1 MLVKINSRILTF
13 LFLTLLFSSIISCSA
28 NDEDIYG
35 TCEITGSVTDNQG
48 NVVAGANIAVMLVE
62 DGGTPDYG
70 ITDADG
76 NFKIFIS
83 KSTPK
88 LLLEIKADGYETYYC
103 KITPEFKN
111 YSYGVTL
118 GDAHMV
124 IEGIMLIK
132 K

>member
-62 DGGTPDYG
+62 DGGTPDY
-70 ITDADG
+70 
-76 NFKIFIS
+76 
-83 KSTPK
+83 
-88 LLLEIKADGYETYYC
+88 
-103 KITPEFKN
+103 
-111 YSYGVTL
+111 
-118 GDAHMV
+118 
-124 IEGIMLIK
+124 
-132 K
+132 